1 MADMMRD
8 YVDVAERIS
17 IFRQKYPEGSLQP
30 LNLEKPYEIV
40 TVGDKTFIVYAAAAY
55 RSPDDIR
62 PGIGMAWEPF
72 PGRTSFQRDSELMVC
87 ETSAWGRAIVAVLA
101 ADTKRGVASAE
112 EVRNRQ
118 TTEPTPP
125 VAKTKAPTKKPA
137 PTPNEGGAVSD
148 ATVQQLVE
156 LAKKADIHNKEEIR
170 DYCSIILGREVA
182 GATDMSASEIA
193 QVIVALKEL
202 IAVQG

>member
-17 IFRQKYPEGSLQP
+17 IFRAKYPSGSLQP
-30 LNLEKPYEIV
+30 ANPEKPYEIV
-40 TVGDKTFIVYAAAAY
+40 TVGEKTFVVVIAAAY
-55 RSPDDIR
+55 RTPDDPR

-101 ADTKRGVASAE
+101 ADTKRGVASGD

-118 TTEPTPP
+118 SDDATLPVVETKPKTPT
-125 VAKTKAPTKKPA
+125 TKKAAPA
-137 PTPNEGGAVSD
+137 TTAVS
-148 ATVQQLVE
+148 QLIE
-156 LAKKADIHNKEEIR
+156 LAKKAEITTKEEIR
-170 DYCSIILGREVA
+170 DYCSMILERDVA
-182 GATDMSASEIA
+182 SASDMTPAEIA

-202 IAVQG
+202 IAVAP